1 MSDRIPLPRPGQ
13 GADKA
18 RMDEILRVD
27 HAGEY
32 AAVLIYRAQR
42 AVFEARKGREAITR
56 DLGEMQD
63 QEAVHLAR
71 FERLLNERKVR
82 PTAMTPVWRLAA
94 SALGAGTALIGEKV
108 EKRIESLAK
117 AFGLSALPGESDRKA
132 FTVIWTTTAW
142 TIPANQALNLNPTL
156 TYALVDTERGLML
169 CAQSLVEA
177 CLARWQLHGQVLATC
192 VGEALDHIAFH
203 HPRQPRHGA

>member
-1 MSDRIPLPRPGQ
+1 MSASIPLPRHPLPRPGR

-42 AVFEARKGREAITR
+42 AVFEGRKGRGEIAR

-71 FERLLNERKVR
+71 FDRLLNERQVR
-82 PTAMTPVWRLAA
+82 PTVMTPLWRIAA
-94 SALGAGTALIGEKV
+94 SALGASTALMGEKAAHACTEAV
-108 EKRIESLAK
+108 ESVIEKHYADQIAEIGDRDPALAAELKQFRDEELAHHDHAIDHGSREAPAYRLLSGVIK
-117 AFGLSALPGESDRKA
+117 AGCRVAIKVSEK
-132 FTVIWTTTAW
+132 V
-142 TIPANQALNLNPTL
+142 
-156 TYALVDTERGLML
+156 
-169 CAQSLVEA
+169 
-177 CLARWQLHGQVLATC
+177 
-192 VGEALDHIAFH
+192 
-203 HPRQPRHGA
+203 